1 MSEQKYSLVK
11 NLKCFGMGLAIDP
24 SRSIYASIER
34 ENIMTPEQ
42 WLNVVAKWDAVHNKR
57 KPLATHAERVK
68 ARQAINGQPN
78 GYQPISEAELQARKA
93 SLHYA
98 EMSRVVSEE
107 LKAEF
112 EPS

>member
-1 MSEQKYSLVK
+1 MVMIEQR
-11 NLKCFGMGLAIDP
+11 FGG
-24 SRSIYASIER
+24 
-34 ENIMTPEQ
+34 
-42 WLNVVAKWDAVHNKR
+42 
-57 KPLATHAERVK
+57 KPKLATHAERVK

-78 GYQPISEAELQARKA
+78 GYQPYSENGARKA